1 VIVVPALVLP
11 AWPYRMV
18 CCSEFRVL
26 IEPKDTGVCRVYCT
40 HHTVPYSTGTV
51 VGRSRITSCDLVQ
64 SMFAPAESTHDL
76 SSHSPSKAA
85 GVSRKHKQRASR
97 PSQHGYSSVVF

>member
-1 VIVVPALVLP
+1 MIVVPALVLP

-64 SMFAPAESTHDL
+64 SMFAPAESTRSL
-76 SSHSPSKAA
+76 VTLP
-85 GVSRKHKQRASR
+85 Q
-97 PSQHGYSSVVF
+97 